1 MALMPGK
8 KSAPSVKTVPIAAA
22 PISVTRTPTRPA
34 ETAIVV
40 CYARPFSPR
49 NAVGALGTRWEPLQS
64 YQTLHAEL
72 MRLRNQ
78 VYAHTDETGARQVVD
93 VSDLLGLD
101 SPAYAEGWQP
111 IEREALPAIVQL
123 ARALESCLASA
134 VDERLSRLAKRGA
147 GPSR

>member
-1 MALMPGK
+1 
-8 KSAPSVKTVPIAAA
+8 
-22 PISVTRTPTRPA
+22 
-34 ETAIVV
+34 
-40 CYARPFSPR
+40 
-49 NAVGALGTRWEPLQS
+49 
-64 YQTLHAEL
+64 